1 MNNFKPGGQRNRK
14 EFLGGRPKSDAN
26 YGPKKRFESNDR
38 GPRRDDRGGERK
50 IELFTTA
57 CTTCGKSCEVPF
69 KPDGTKPVLC
79 RDCFAAKNAG
89 GDNARSG
96 NRFPS
101 NDLAQRKPERSF
113 DAPRVE
119 RAPGISKEDFAALS
133 RHVTAL
139 DAKINEILELVK
151 SAHVVVEKS
160 SVAAEV
166 ATGEEVTI
174 KKVRKPKKVTKV
186 VKKVVKKAAKKVTKK
201 K

>member
-96 NRFPS
+96 NRSASNDFPS
-101 NDLAQRKPERSF
+101 RKPERSF

-119 RAPGISKEDFAALS
+119 RAPGVSREDFAALS

-139 DAKINEILELVK
+139 DAKINEILAIVK
-151 SAHVVVEKS
+151 TAHVAVEKTP
-160 SVAAEV
+160 VAAE
-166 ATGEEVTI
+166 AASTEEVTI
-174 KKVRKPKKVTKV
+174 KKERKPKKA
-186 VKKVVKKAAKKVTKK
+186 VKKVVKKVAKKK
-201 K
+201 

>member
-14 EFLGGRPKSDAN
+14 EFLGGRPKSDAS

-38 GPRRDDRGGERK
+38 GPRRDDRGGDRK

-89 GDNARSG
+89 GDNARTN
-96 NRFPS
+96 NRFAS
-101 NDLAQRKPERSF
+101 NDFGARKPERSF

-119 RAPGISKEDFAALS
+119 RAPGVSKEDFAALS

-139 DAKINEILELVK
+139 DVKINEILALVK
-151 SAHVVVEKS
+151 TAHVAVEKAP
-160 SVAAEV
+160 VAADAS
-166 ATGEEVTI
+166 ATEDAPI
-174 KKVRKPKKVTKV
+174 KKERKPKKAA
-186 VKKVVKKAAKKVTKK
+186 KKVVKKAVKKVTKK
-201 K
+201 KK